1 MYFEVVIEE
10 FLLLAVQLLVFVL
23 HESAEEFA
31 HQLGI
36 FVLVLICVER
46 CADFG
51 LSSFRNNVVART
63 LR

>member
-1 MYFEVVIEE
+1 VVEQ
-10 FLLLAVQLLVFVL
+10 FLLLGIQLLVFVL
-23 HESAEEFA
+23 HESAEQFA

-51 LSSFRNNVVART
+51 LSSFRNNVVA
-63 LR
+63 